1 MSDLIS
7 TAPVPADTAPMP
19 DDPSVAPI
27 IQVDRWY
34 PSIDMRDARAVMR
47 LVDGTITDARLREA
61 LIEGIAH
68 TCDVLADWRADKER
82 AGLPDLSATASIEID
97 GENVQIQRFR
107 RAVYGWARAQLAER
121 YRDYDTSKD
130 GARRADALDC
140 VPGDA
145 RRDSYWAGSDI
156 MRRGRVTVD
165 LV

>member
-7 TAPVPADTAPMP
+7 TAPVPAATAPAP
-19 DDPSVAPI
+19 DDPSVAPVI
-27 IQVDRWY
+27 RVDSWY
-34 PSIDMRDARAVMR
+34 PTIDMRNARAVLR

-68 TCDVLADWRADKER
+68 TCDVLADWRAENER
-82 AGLPDLSATASIEID
+82 AGAGDLSATSRLEID

-107 RAVYGWARAQLAER
+107 RAVYGWARAQLIER

-140 VPGDA
+140 VPDDA
-145 RRDSYWAGSDI
+145 RRDAYWAMSD
-156 MRRGRVTVD
+156 MMARGRMTVD
-165 LV
+165 LI

>member
-7 TAPVPADTAPMP
+7 AAPVPAATAPAP
-19 DDPSVAPI
+19 VDPSVAPVI
-27 IQVDRWY
+27 WGDGWY
-34 PSIDMRDARAVMR
+34 PPIDMRDARAVLR

-68 TCDVLADWRADKER
+68 TCDVLADWRAAKEC
-82 AGLPDLSATASIEID
+82 AGAGDLSATSSLEID

-107 RAVYGWARAQLAER
+107 RAVYGWARAQLVER

-140 VPGDA
+140 VPDDA
-145 RRDSYWAGSDI
+145 RRDAYWAMSD
-156 MRRGRVTVD
+156 MMARGRMTVD
-165 LV
+165 LI